1 MASKKQPG
9 SRSRE
14 SRKVGIG
21 GWVQSLLIGALVTVA
36 LTVVAAFGVVSSVR
50 DEAGRTAQQ
59 AAVRIADD
67 LSGIEAE
74 LTDMAGLARAAILDN
89 QNSRTPGTRAISP
102 DMFRAMSTPP
112 MAGRPY
118 VELAVFM
125 PRMDDADDAV
135 FEATAHSAGLAYYQA
150 EFPPQGA
157 REAPVSYFPI
167 RYLVRPPM
175 SVEEARLLESGL
187 VEKNTAAGPAALDAL
202 ARAVKTGEVV
212 ASVLI
217 PEGAPAGFGVFSAR
231 SIRAEASLTEGQR
244 HVFWLM
250 RAIARTDAEVVNAR
264 PRDARDVLAVVAY
277 KASLDRLVP
286 AGLAEAGVQL
296 DIVAPVEGA
305 AQPVRI
311 LRAGAELAA
320 PGMVARLLGHAIVH
334 HEQTLSLR
342 GLPLEVSVAAD
353 ARPGVRHYG
362 LIGLAALAGIL
373 ASALFAFIVHRMA
386 TRAGSL
392 ERSNE
397 EISALI
403 ESQRRELA
411 ENERRLQHLVES
423 TNVIPW
429 AADLAAKRFT
439 YIGPQVESIVGYPPS
454 TWFSQGFWVHHV
466 HPDDRDRVLYNLDD
480 LAEKSFAVREYRMRK
495 ADGSIMWVR
504 NSITSAPDDAK
515 AGASVRLGIGP
526 RFVQGFMIDI
536 TEQKRAQHAL
546 RVAKETAELANRT
559 KSEFL
564 ANMSHE
570 LRTPMNSIIGFSE
583 IMKDRILGPLGNDK
597 YAEYIENIYNS
608 GRHLLD
614 LINDILDLSKIEAG
628 RFELQEE
635 DVDTHALL
643 RSCHT
648 LLSERAKR
656 AGLHLRVLAEEGVP
670 DIHAD
675 GRRLKQVLLNLLT
688 NAIKFTN
695 PGGSVTLEAG
705 VDPTRGLEI
714 KVIDTGIGMKPEDL
728 PRALEKFSQIDSAL
742 NRQHDGTGLGLPI
755 AKSLMELHGGGLEL
769 QSKYGHG
776 TTVTIWIPPRRLL
789 KPRSGSDG
797 TQQPQRA
804 QRGRKVA

>member
-1 MASKKQPG
+1 MSKKKPG
-9 SRSRE
+9 SRVKA
-14 SRKVGIG
+14 SRKAAASGL
-21 GWVQSLLIGALVTVA
+21 VQSVLIGALVTVG
-36 LTVVAAFGVVSSVR
+36 LTVAAAYAVISSVR
-50 DEAGRTAQQ
+50 DDAATRAEDAASRVAQDLAAIEAGLA
-59 AAVRIADD
+59 
-67 LSGIEAE
+67 
-74 LTDMAGLARAAILDN
+74 DMAGLTRAAVLDN

-102 DMFRAMSTPP
+102 DMFRAMAIPP
-112 MAGRPY
+112 MIGRPFL
-118 VELAVFM
+118 ELAVFM
-125 PRMDDADDAV
+125 PRMSDADEAV

-150 EFPPQGA
+150 EFPPAGA

-167 RYLVRPPM
+167 RYLVRPAM
-175 SVEEARLLESGL
+175 SAEEARLIENGL

-202 ARAVKTGEVV
+202 ARAVETGEVV

-231 SIRAEASLTEGQR
+231 SIRAEASLTDGQR

-250 RAIARTDAEVVNAR
+250 RAIT
-264 PRDARDVLAVVAY
+264 RDEAAPANGRGRDVKDALGVVAY

-286 AGLAEAGVQL
+286 AGLGDARVQL
-296 DIVAPVEGA
+296 DISAPVEGA
-305 AQPVRI
+305 LDPVRV
-311 LRAGAELAA
+311 LRAGAALSE
-320 PGMVARLLGHAIVH
+320 PGAVGRLLGRANVL
-334 HEQTLSLR
+334 HEDTVALSGLDLR
-342 GLPLEVSVAAD
+342 LSVMAD
-353 ARPGVRHYG
+353 ASPQLRHYG
-362 LIGLAALAGIL
+362 VIGLAALAGIL
-373 ASALFAFIVHRMA
+373 ASALFAFVLHRMA
-386 TRAGSL
+386 AQAGTL
-392 ERSNE
+392 KRSNE

-439 YIGPQVESIVGYPPS
+439 YIGPQVESVVGYPPS
-454 TWFSQGFWVHHV
+454 TWYSQGFWVHHV

-504 NSITSAPDDAK
+504 NSITAAPGEG
-515 AGASVRLGIGP
+515 GANANARLGIGP
-526 RFVQGFMIDI
+526 RFVQGFIIDI

-546 RVAKETAELANRT
+546 RVAKETAELANKT

-635 DVDTHALL
+635 DVDTLGLL

-656 AGLHLRVLAEEGVP
+656 AGLHLRVVAEEGVP
-670 DIHAD
+670 DMHAD

-695 PGGSVTLEAG
+695 PGGSVTLEAS
-705 VDPTRGLEI
+705 VDATRGLEI

-769 QSKYGHG
+769 QSKHGHG

-789 KPRSGSDG
+789 KPRDGADG
-797 TQQPQRA
+797 TQQPPARA